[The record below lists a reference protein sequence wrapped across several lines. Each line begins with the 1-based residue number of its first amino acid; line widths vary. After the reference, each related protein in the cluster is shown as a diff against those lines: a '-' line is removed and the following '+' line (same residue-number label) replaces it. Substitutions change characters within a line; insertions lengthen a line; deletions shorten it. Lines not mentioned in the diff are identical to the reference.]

1 MNNKQRKD
9 KASMKKNSD
18 KYKRITITLTP
29 EQLSLLSSVSDRN
42 GYETMSRTIRV
53 LVNKYAE
60 RELQEKD

>member
-1 MNNKQRKD
+1 MIKYETLRKEFSIMD
-9 KASMKKNSD
+9 NS

-29 EQLSLLSSVSDRN
+29 AQLALLSKVSKHN

-60 RELQEKD
+60 QELQTKA